1 LIDCGTSC
9 TERTETDEN
18 DSGTLLVEG
27 SKPMRREP
35 TVTDYSHS
43 PYMPHDLDEKTR
55 VEYSR
60 RAHCAGWREPINK
73 HTDKNR

>member
-1 LIDCGTSC
+1 
-9 TERTETDEN
+9 
-18 DSGTLLVEG
+18 
-27 SKPMRREP
+27 MRREP